1 VYSFQIIK
9 RIYILFTKFLRMHFF
24 INFSVVFVSFPLLYA
39 AVEKVKSDMYMFIG
53 DYVVMK

>member
-1 VYSFQIIK
+1 
-9 RIYILFTKFLRMHFF
+9 MHFF